1 MSDTSSGRGQRKRL
15 ALFLDGTWNKVSDN
29 TNVWRL
35 RSLFPTQSTDGRE
48 QRAYYSTGLGT
59 KFGER
64 IRGGMF
70 GRGIDTAITSAYE
83 WLIENYEPD
92 DDIFI
97 FGFSRGSYT
106 ARSLS
111 GFILKCG
118 LLQRGAPLGVNQL
131 YNRYRTEHLPTIRQ
145 LIDDHKDGPPDYIA
159 KYSAMFSQSTQD
171 RFREEAWMLK
181 YVQAVPIRFIGV
193 FDTVGALGVPF
204 SLLRKLKGSAYP
216 FLNTGLRQD
225 NKYAFHA
232 LAIDEH
238 RKDFRPT
245 LWSNMGATTAKPRP
259 VERTEQRWFVG
270 AHANVGGGCFTDPLA
285 QIPLKWI
292 ERKAAALGLTFED
305 EIATEEDA
313 ETAPISDSFAEFA
326 AGWYRPL
333 KLWIRYHRRI
343 GEPPIHEGRG
353 VTNIN
358 ETIDSSVF
366 NRWRA
371 DPNYRPRSLRKWAK
385 TRGVN
390 PAQITN
396 SVRANDPTVAV
407 SD

>member
-1 MSDTSSGRGQRKRL
+1 MSDTSSARPKKRL
-15 ALFLDGTWNKVSDN
+15 ALFLDGTWNQGDDN

-35 RSLFPTQSTDGRE
+35 RSLFAPVSSDGCE

-70 GRGIDTAITSAYE
+70 GRGIDTAITGAYE
-83 WLIENYEPD
+83 WLIDNYDPD
-92 DDIFI
+92 DEIFI
-97 FGFSRGSYT
+97 FGFSRGAYT

-131 YNRYRTEHLPTIRQ
+131 YRRYRQKHLPTIRD
-145 LIDDHKDGPPDYIA
+145 LIIEHKDGPPDYIT
-159 KYSAMFSQSTQD
+159 KYSTMYSQSTQD
-171 RFREEAWMLK
+171 DFREEAWMLK
-181 YVQAVPIRFIGV
+181 YAQAVPIKFLGV

-204 SLLRKLKGSAYP
+204 ALLRKLKGSAYP
-216 FLNTGLRQD
+216 FLNTGLRHD
-225 NKYAFHA
+225 NEYAFHA

-238 RKDFRPT
+238 RKAFRPT
-245 LWSNMGATTAKPRP
+245 LWSNQGATTAKPRS

-270 AHANVGGGCFTDPLA
+270 AHANVGGGYFTDPLA

-292 ERKAAALGLTFED
+292 ERKAVTLGLTFKD
-305 EIATEEDA
+305 EFVADENAATA
-313 ETAPISDSFAEFA
+313 TISDSFADFA
-326 AGWYRPL
+326 GGWYRPL
-333 KLWIRYHRRI
+333 KLWIPYHRRI
-343 GEPPIHEGRG
+343 GLPPKGEGEG

-366 NRWRA
+366 SRWRT
-371 DPNYRPRSLRKWAK
+371 DPTYRPGSLRRWARTNGGDPTK
-385 TRGVN
+385 
-390 PAQITN
+390 ITK
-396 SVRANDPTVAV
+396 SVRADNPSVAV
-407 SD
+407 DD